1 MRNRSVLKLTGVLL
15 FLGVLLPAAALAQ
28 VTYELVWA
36 EEFDGPEIDR
46 NTWNFWDGT
55 AFNNE
60 LQYYTDRA
68 ENAFIED
75 GVLHIV
81 GQTENFGGQQYTSA
95 RLDTRFNQFFTY
107 GRFEARAKM
116 PIGQG
121 LWPAIWMMHN
131 QELYGG
137 WPYSGEIDIMEYR
150 GNEPNTV
157 HGTVH
162 YASRPASPGSN
173 ALADRRFRGDAFQL
187 PSGTFNDEFHVFAV
201 EWDETG
207 IRWFMDD
214 EQYHEISIASLGDAD
229 PYPFNHDFYMI
240 LNLAIGGDFLPNPV
254 PGVVFSETML
264 VDYVRIYQ
272 NANAAPVANLAVA
285 EDRVDTGVPVA
296 LVADATDDGAV
307 DSVAFFVDNTLIHTD
322 REAPFAYDWLA
333 TDGCYAVSAL
343 AYDDA
348 GRISPRVAP
357 TEVIVGSGCRLRSF
371 DGAIPIPG
379 VIDLTRYD
387 QGGQNVAYFDTTPL
401 VNLGN
406 AEGNDWRPN
415 EGVDIV
421 PIAGEAGAYAIGNI
435 EGGEWTQY
443 LLDVEETAEYDITL
457 RAASPNRRASVTLST
472 RGDRITSFSRLPGAE
487 ASQPFTEE
495 TRENIE
501 LAAGRYRVQVDFGL
515 EGILAHQLVITRA
528 TSTSVE
534 ETEQPARAVL
544 HPAYPNPFNPQTVIR
559 YELASAA
566 MVTAEVFDALGR
578 RVRTLVNGMPRA
590 AGAHQLTFDAANLP
604 SGLYTLVLT
613 TPSDRLTQ
621 RLTLA
626 K

>member
-1 MRNRSVLKLTGVLL
+1 MCNRSVLKLLGILL
-15 FLGVLLPAAALAQ
+15 LVAVVAPATALAQ

-60 LQYYTDRA
+60 LQYYTDRP

-81 GQTENFGGQQYTSA
+81 GQTENFGGRQYTSA

-107 GRFEARAKM
+107 GRFEVRAKM
-116 PIGQG
+116 PVGQG

-150 GNEPNTV
+150 GNEPNVV

-162 YASRPASPGSN
+162 YATRPATTSGN

-187 PSGTFNDEFHVFAV
+187 PSGTFSDDFYVFAV
-201 EWDETG
+201 EWDEQG
-207 IRWFMDD
+207 IRWFVDD
-214 EQYHEISIASLGDAD
+214 QQYHEISVTSLGDAD
-229 PYPFNHDFYMI
+229 PYPFDHDFYMI
-240 LNLAIGGDFLPNPV
+240 LNMAIGGDFLPNPV
-254 PGVVFSETML
+254 PGVVFSEAML

-272 NANAAPVANLAVA
+272 NTNGAPVANFSVA
-285 EDRVDTGVPVA
+285 DDRVDSGVPVS
-296 LVADATDDGAV
+296 LVADATDDSAV
-307 DSVAFFVDNTLIHTD
+307 DSVAFFVDGTLIHTD
-322 REAPFAYDWLA
+322 TEAPFAYDWPA
-333 TDGCYAVSAL
+333 TDGCYALNAQ
-343 AYDDA
+343 AYDDT
-348 GRISPRVAP
+348 GRSSPRVADLDV
-357 TEVIVGSGCRLRSF
+357 TVGSGCRLRSF
-371 DGAIPIPG
+371 DGSISIPG
-379 VIDLTRYD
+379 TIDLTRYD
-387 QGGQNVAYFDTTPL
+387 QGGQNVAYFDTTPF

-415 EGVDIV
+415 EGVDIA
-421 PIAGEAGAYAIGNI
+421 PIAGEAGAYAITNV
-435 EGGEWTQY
+435 EGGERTQY
-443 LLDVEETAEYDITL
+443 ALDVEETADYNITL
-457 RAASPNRRASVTLST
+457 RAAGVNRRVSVTLSA
-472 RGDRITSFSRLPGAE
+472 RGDRITSFSRLPSPEPGQLF
-487 ASQPFTEE
+487 SEE

-501 LAAGRYRVQVDFGL
+501 LAAGRYRLRVDFAQP
-515 EGILAHQLVITRA
+515 GILAHQLVITKA

-534 ETEQPARAVL
+534 ETEQPTRAVL
-544 HPAYPNPFNPQTVIR
+544 HPAYPNPFNPQTVIG
-559 YELASAA
+559 YELASGAT
-566 MVTAEVFDALGR
+566 VTAEVFDALGR
-578 RVRTLVNGMPRA
+578 RVRTLVNATPRA

-604 SGLYTLVLT
+604 SGVYTLVLT